1 MKILFINPVGVIGGA
16 ERALLTIFAAIYHQK
31 TDLEIHLIVGTNGPL
46 IEQAK
51 NLGVQVQI
59 LPLPDSIN
67 QLGNSALKEKDKII
81 STLLKII
88 IILPSIGKYLWQIHQ
103 LLHQIKPDLIHSN
116 GIKTHLLLALAG
128 VRSIPIIWHIHDF
141 YGSRPL
147 IGKILKWMSPSAKL
161 GIAISQAVAE
171 DAKTTL
177 PNLPIEVIYNG
188 IDINYFNASLPSSLN
203 SHLPMRIGLVAT
215 FARWKGHD
223 VFLAAAAHVVK
234 ARPDLNVRFSIV
246 GEPIYKTRGSQ
257 FSLQELKDTA
267 LNLDIAEKLDFIGFQ
282 QDIVKIYH
290 QLDIV
295 IHASTQPEPFGLVIV
310 EAMAC
315 GKPVIVSQAGG
326 AAELFTHN
334 YDAIGVPPNDST
346 ALAAA
351 MLDLIDNPKK
361 RQFLSENARNTVSK
375 RFNYQALPQ
384 QIIAIYNLVLGTN

>member
-1 MKILFINPVGVIGGA
+1 
-16 ERALLTIFAAIYHQK
+16 
-31 TDLEIHLIVGTNGPL
+31 L

-128 VRSIPIIWHIHDF
+128 VRITPIIWHIHDF

-361 RQFLSENARNTVSK
+361 RQFLSANARNTVSK